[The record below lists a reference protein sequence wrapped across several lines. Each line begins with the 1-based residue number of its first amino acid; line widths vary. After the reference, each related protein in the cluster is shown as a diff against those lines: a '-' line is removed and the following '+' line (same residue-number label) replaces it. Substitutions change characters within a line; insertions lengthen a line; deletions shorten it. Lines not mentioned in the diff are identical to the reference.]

1 MHTVVQKQ
9 KITQKD
15 IARYAGVTRSL
26 VSYVINGSDRT
37 VAPETRKKILRAIED
52 LDYRPNKFAQALMR
66 GDAGTLAYKQIGIVL
81 CRDDVF
87 LRPYYAEILAG
98 IHSAAHAFSHHIRFI
113 RFFNELKDPVLFNQL
128 IHTEEI
134 CGLLLVA
141 TDQCLETAED
151 WQIIERIRE
160 RIGQIVCVEWRAEGL
175 SSVYFDRQAAACKAV
190 NYLFDKGYTDIVYIG
205 ESDERVSGFK
215 QAFLEHGVNDLSKL
229 FIDSA
234 RDMPSGYEAIR
245 RLHEGQSPGKLP
257 GQLFRLPQAICAG
270 SDEVAIGILLYLN
283 EHTVK
288 IPGDVAIIS
297 IDNIEMAEYTYPPL
311 TTMNVQKRAMGYQAV
326 EMIVNNTAV
335 QGEKALNLSFQ
346 TTIVIRKSS

>member
-1 MHTVVQKQ
+1 
-9 KITQKD
+9 
-15 IARYAGVTRSL
+15 
-26 VSYVINGSDRT
+26 
-37 VAPETRKKILRAIED
+37 
-52 LDYRPNKFAQALMR
+52 
-66 GDAGTLAYKQIGIVL
+66 
-81 CRDDVF
+81 VF

-98 IHSAAHAFSHHIRFI
+98 IHSAAHEFSHHIRFI
-113 RFFNELKDPVLFNQL
+113 RFFNELKDPLLFNQL

-141 TDQCLETAED
+141 TDQCLESGAD

-175 SSVYFDRQAAACKAV
+175 SSVYFDRQAAARKAV
-190 NYLFDKGYTDIVYIG
+190 TYLFDQGYTDIAYIG

-215 QAFLEHGVNDLSKL
+215 QAFLEHGVNDLSRL

-234 RDMPSGYEAIR
+234 RDMPSGYEAVR
-245 RLHEGQSPGKLP
+245 RLHEGRLS
-257 GQLFRLPQAICAG
+257 RLPRAICAG

-288 IPGDVAIIS
+288 IPGDVAVIS

-346 TTIVIRKSS
+346 TNVVIRKSA